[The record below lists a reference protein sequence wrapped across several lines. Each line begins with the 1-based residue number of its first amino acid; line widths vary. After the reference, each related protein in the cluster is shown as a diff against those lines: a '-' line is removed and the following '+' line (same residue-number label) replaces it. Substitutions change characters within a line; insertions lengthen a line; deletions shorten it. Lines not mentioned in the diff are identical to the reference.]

1 MLFRQNEPPGTYAS
15 THTLQ
20 MRYRGLRRLL
30 ATNSDMLD
38 LMADLEAD
46 LRHFQPDQ
54 HQIRQPI
61 LHLLEGSLLL
71 AENLNVL
78 THQKYRTLYDVHRQI
93 DGAVREYLRRSSP
106 APETQRLII
115 PLDESN
121 TARLGEVGGKAAH
134 LGELRLIMPEKVPSG
149 FVISTAGYRLFL
161 EENNLYGSI
170 RTLLRDVSLITDRDL
185 FRERLAAIRALFAA
199 STVPRK
205 IAEAIADGVM
215 QFPLPW
221 PTHWA
226 VRSSAV
232 GEDGRLSF
240 AGQFDSKLHVPTNE
254 MQNAYTEVIASRFSE
269 RAMLYRLIGGFS
281 EVDTPMAVLFLPM
294 IQARVAG
301 VLYTRDPRDPSADRM
316 LINSVTGLADD
327 LVRGQALADTYLV
340 DRMRPGIILEQQIAT
355 RPVLLNRPE
364 NGENRETSGPSDSF
378 ESPSLSSGEIKTLV
392 ETALHVEHYFSRP
405 QDIEWIFTGDDKL
418 MLVQARRLRLEET
431 GIQAVREAEARPPLL
446 EGNMTIFPGRA
457 VGPAQVV
464 ESLDELKEPNE
475 GVILV
480 VKQATPEL
488 GAVLPFLAGIIVER
502 GNPGGHAATLIRESG
517 IPGLFGAENARNLI
531 RSGQMLSL
539 DANQRKVFE
548 GVLWPEVRDRV
559 KARILRARTGN
570 PAGPLHELLLT
581 LNLTDP
587 LSLSFRAGNCKSVHD
602 IVRFTHEKAVSA
614 MFDLGDEA
622 TGPGRRATWRVDTE
636 IPLNLSLL
644 DLGGVVL
651 PTTKDKRSAVK
662 PSEVQSIPFQA
673 LWQGISH
680 PGVSWAGRSQVS
692 ASGIMSVMSA
702 SMADRSAAVRRLGT
716 PNYAIVAPEYLNFN
730 ARLAYHFTMVDALV
744 SEVSENNYVNFR
756 FRGGGAGAARRDLR
770 ARFLKE
776 ILLRQ
781 NFNVD
786 RRGDLVT
793 AWLRRYPRQT
803 SEAKL
808 TMLGT
813 LMACARQLDMLLE
826 SQASVDHYVGRFL
839 QGDYR
844 AFA

>member
-1 MLFRQNEPPGTYAS
+1 MLFRQNEPPGTYEW
-15 THTLQ
+15 TRTLQ

-61 LHLLEGSLLL
+61 LKLLDGSLLL

-78 THQKYRTLYDVHRQI
+78 TRQKYRTLYEVHRQI
-93 DGAVREYLRRSSP
+93 DGAVRQYLRRSAP
-106 APETQRLII
+106 APETQQLMI
-115 PLDESN
+115 PLDEAN

-134 LGELRLIMPEKVPSG
+134 LGELRLVMPEAVPSG

-170 RTLLRDVSLITDRDL
+170 RTLLRAMSLITDRDL

-199 STVPRK
+199 NPVPRR

-269 RAMLYRLIGGFS
+269 RAMLYRLIGGFT
-281 EVDTPMAVLFLPM
+281 EVETPMAVLFLPM
-294 IQARVAG
+294 LQARVAG
-301 VLYTRDPRDPSADRM
+301 VLYTRDPRDPSAGRM
-316 LINSVTGLADD
+316 LINSVRGLADD
-327 LVRGQALADTYLV
+327 LVRGQAVADTFLV
-340 DRMRPGIILEQQIAT
+340 DRTRPGIILEQHLAT
-355 RPVLLNRPE
+355 RPVLLNRLDNKE
-364 NGENRETSGPSDSF
+364 RQETTGPSDLS
-378 ESPSLSSGEIKTLV
+378 ENPSLSSDEVKKLV
-392 ETALHVEHYFSRP
+392 ETALHVEQYFGGP
-405 QDIEWIFTGDDKL
+405 QDIEWLFTGDLKL
-418 MLVQARRLRLEET
+418 MMVQARRLRLKEQ
-431 GIQAVREAEARPPLL
+431 GMHASREAEARQPLL
-446 EGNMTIFPGRA
+446 EGEMTIFPGRA

-464 ESLDELKEPNE
+464 QSLDELNESTE

-488 GAVLPFLAGIIVER
+488 GAVLPYLAGVIVEQ
-502 GNPGGHAATLIRESG
+502 GNPGGHAATLIREFG
-517 IPGLFGAENARNLI
+517 IPALFGAENAGNRV
-531 RSGQMLSL
+531 RTGQILSL

-548 GVLWPEVRDRV
+548 GVLWPEVRERV
-559 KARILRARTGN
+559 KARILRAHSGN
-570 PAGPLHELLLT
+570 PTGPLHDLLLA

-587 LSLSFRAGNCKSVHD
+587 LSLSFRARNCKSVHD
-602 IVRFTHEKAVSA
+602 IIRFTHEKAVAA

-622 TGPGRRATWRVDTE
+622 TGPGRRATWRVDTG

-644 DLGGVVL
+644 DLGGTIL
-651 PTTKDKRSAVK
+651 PTTRDKRSAVK
-662 PSEVQSIPFQA
+662 PSEIQSIPFQA

-692 ASGIMSVMSA
+692 ASGFMSVMSA

-716 PNYAIVAPEYLNFN
+716 PNYVIVAPEYLNFN

-776 ILLRQ
+776 VLLRQ
-781 NFNVD
+781 NLNVD

-793 AWLRRYPRQT
+793 AWLRRYPMQT
-803 SEAKL
+803 SEEKL
-808 TMLGT
+808 TMLGK

-826 SQASVDHYVGRFL
+826 NQASVDHYVDRFL
-839 QGDYR
+839 NGDYQ

>member
-1 MLFRQNEPPGTYAS
+1 MLFRQNEPPGTNAW

-61 LHLLEGSLLL
+61 LKLLDGSLLL

-78 THQKYRTLYDVHRQI
+78 TGQKFRTLYDVHRQI
-93 DGAVREYLRRSSP
+93 DSTVREYLRRSSP
-106 APETQRLII
+106 APETLRLMI

-134 LGELRLIMPEKVPSG
+134 LGELHLVMPETVPSG

-161 EENNLYGSI
+161 EGNNLYGSI

-185 FRERLAAIRALFAA
+185 FKERLASIRALFAA
-199 STVPRK
+199 SAVPRK

-269 RAMLYRLIGGFS
+269 RAMLYRLIGGFT

-294 IQARVAG
+294 IQARAAG

-316 LINSVTGLADD
+316 LINSVRGLADD
-327 LVRGQALADTYLV
+327 LVRGQAMADTFLV
-340 DRMRPGIILEQQIAT
+340 KRTQPGIILEQHLAT
-355 RPVLLNRPE
+355 NPVLLSRLGNE
-364 NGENRETSGPSDSF
+364 EDLKSDGPSDLP
-378 ESPSLSSGEIKTLV
+378 ENPSLCSGEIKNLV
-392 ETALHVEHYFSRP
+392 ETALRVEQHFGGP
-405 QDIEWIFTGDDKL
+405 QDIEWLFTGEGKL
-418 MLVQARRLRLEET
+418 MLVQARRLRLEEQ
-431 GIQAVREAEARPPLL
+431 GIHASREAEVRPPLL
-446 EGNMTIFPGRA
+446 KGEMTIFPGRA
-457 VGPAQVV
+457 VGPAKVV
-464 ESLDELKEPNE
+464 QSLDELNDSTE

-480 VKQATPEL
+480 TKQATPEL
-488 GAVLPFLAGIIVER
+488 GAVLPFLAGVIVEQ
-502 GNPGGHAATLIRESG
+502 GNPGGHAATLIREFG
-517 IPGLFGAENARNLI
+517 IPGLFGVENARKRI
-531 RSGQMLSL
+531 RSGQVLSL

-559 KARILRARTGN
+559 KARVLRARSGN
-570 PAGPLHELLLT
+570 PMSPLHELLLS

-587 LSLSFRAGNCKSVHD
+587 LSLSFKARNCKSVHD
-602 IVRFTHEKAVSA
+602 IVRFTHEKAVAA

-622 TGPGRRATWRVDTE
+622 TGPGHRATWRVDTE

-644 DLGGVVL
+644 DLGGTIL
-651 PTTKDKRSAVK
+651 QDTSDKHSAVK
-662 PSEVQSIPFQA
+662 PAEVQSIPFQA
-673 LWQGISH
+673 LWRGIGH

-692 ASGIMSVMSA
+692 ASGFMSVMST
-702 SMADRSAAVRRLGT
+702 SMADRGAAVRRLGT
-716 PNYAIVAPEYLNFN
+716 PNYVIVAPEYLNFN

-756 FRGGGAGAARRDLR
+756 FRGGGAGVARRDLR
-770 ARFLKE
+770 ARFLNE
-776 ILLRQ
+776 VLLRQ

-786 RRGDLVT
+786 RRGDLIT
-793 AWLRRYPRQT
+793 AWLRRYPQQT

-808 TMLGT
+808 TMLGK

-826 SQASVDHYVGRFL
+826 NQASVDHYVERFL
-839 QGDYR
+839 TGDYK
-844 AFA
+844 AFV